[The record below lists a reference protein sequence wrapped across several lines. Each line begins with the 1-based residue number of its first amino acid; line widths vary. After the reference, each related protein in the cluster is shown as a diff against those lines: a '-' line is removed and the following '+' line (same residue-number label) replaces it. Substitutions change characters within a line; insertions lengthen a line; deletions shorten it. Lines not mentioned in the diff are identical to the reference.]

1 MTSTNHDHPRADELP
16 PPRTDEVAERVYA
29 YIQPDG
35 GWWINNTGIVVG
47 EHAVLCIDSCA
58 TERRTRAFLEVVD
71 ELQRRHRRTGDHGA
85 GSPAG
90 GTNRE
95 HPGARMLVNTH
106 QHGDHTNGNC
116 LLPDAT
122 IIGHR
127 RCREAIQTMGI
138 LRPDGLWEHVDWGDL
153 EPAPPFVTFEHRLD
167 LHVDD
172 LLVEL
177 HHFGTAAHT
186 TNDVVAWIPEHR
198 VLFTGD
204 LVFNGGTPFVLMGS
218 VAGSLVA
225 LDCLMELEPAVIVPG
240 HGEVCG
246 LEVVDTSGEYLR
258 FLQDIALEA
267 KGSGLSPL
275 DAARQVDLGPFADL
289 THPER
294 LVGNL
299 HRAFAECDGARPG
312 DPVDVASA
320 LAEMVAFN
328 GGRPLTCQ
336 A

>member
-1 MTSTNHDHPRADELP
+1 
-16 PPRTDEVAERVYA
+16 
-29 YIQPDG
+29 
-35 GWWINNTGIVVG
+35 
-47 EHAVLCIDSCA
+47 
-58 TERRTRAFLEVVD
+58 
-71 ELQRRHRRTGDHGA
+71 
-85 GSPAG
+85 
-90 GTNRE
+90 
-95 HPGARMLVNTH
+95 MLVSTH

-122 IIGHR
+122 IIGHP
-127 RCREAIQTMGI
+127 RCRDAIRTMGI
-138 LRPDGLWEHVDWGDL
+138 LRPDGLWEPVDWGAL

-167 LHVDD
+167 LYLDD

-218 VAGSLVA
+218 VAGSFVA
-225 LDCLMELEPAVIVPG
+225 LDCLMELDPAVIVPG

-246 LEVVDTSGEYLR
+246 PEVMDMAGEYLR
-258 FLQDIALEA
+258 FVQLVAEDA
-267 KGSGLSPL
+267 KGSGITPL
-275 DAARQVDLGPFADL
+275 EAARRTDLGRFSAL

-294 LVGNL
+294 LAGNL
-299 HRAFAECDGARPG
+299 HRAFAECEGARPG
-312 DPVDVASA
+312 DPIDVLAALIDMVD
-320 LAEMVAFN
+320 LN
-328 GGRPLTCQ
+328 GGQPLTCH

>member
-1 MTSTNHDHPRADELP
+1 
-16 PPRTDEVAERVYA
+16 
-29 YIQPDG
+29 
-35 GWWINNTGIVVG
+35 
-47 EHAVLCIDSCA
+47 
-58 TERRTRAFLEVVD
+58 
-71 ELQRRHRRTGDHGA
+71 
-85 GSPAG
+85 
-90 GTNRE
+90 
-95 HPGARMLVNTH
+95 MLVNTH
-106 QHGDHTNGNC
+106 HHGDHTNGNC
-116 LLPDAT
+116 LAARRHH
-122 IIGHR
+122 HR
-127 RCREAIQTMGI
+127 PPRCREAILATGI
-138 LRPDGLWEHVDWGDL
+138 LRPDGLWEPVEWGEL

-167 LHVDD
+167 VYVDD

-218 VAGSLVA
+218 VAGSFVA
-225 LDCLMELEPAVIVPG
+225 LDCLIELDPAVIVPG

-246 LEVVDTSGEYLR
+246 PEVVDVAGEYLR
-258 FLQDIALEA
+258 FLQTAHRRGHRRRA
-267 KGSGLSPL
+267 HPPRGGPGRRPRARSPT
-275 DAARQVDLGPFADL
+275 L

-299 HRAFAECDGARPG
+299 HRAFAECEGARPG
-312 DPVDVASA
+312 DPIDVAAA
-320 LAEMVAFN
+320 LLDMVTFN